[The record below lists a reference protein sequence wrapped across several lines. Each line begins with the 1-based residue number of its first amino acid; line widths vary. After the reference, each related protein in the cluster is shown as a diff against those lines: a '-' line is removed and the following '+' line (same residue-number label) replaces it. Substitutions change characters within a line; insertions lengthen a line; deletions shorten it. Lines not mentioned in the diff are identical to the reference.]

1 MKSSKDITLQINPLF
16 VGIQPILSPK
26 DKKYF
31 IKILILYIFYNK
43 YNSPSLS
50 ININQND
57 HFFPSDFFEPI
68 SSPTNSKQ
76 NNIKFTNKSK
86 STYVNLQKEIIKA
99 FKEGF
104 NKVFDINLLKSF
116 SSKEIEFFICGSENS
131 ESNTNDDIWSYEN
144 LTSNIIPM
152 HGYNKNS
159 LIYKG
164 LIEILQKMS
173 KTERKMG
180 YK

>member
-26 DKKYF
+26 DKKYL
-31 IKILILYIFYNK
+31 IKILILYIFYYK

-86 STYVNLQKEIIKA
+86 STYVNLQKEEDEDRELLELLEGKRKII
-99 FKEGF
+99 
-104 NKVFDINLLKSF
+104 I
-116 SSKEIEFFICGSENS
+116 
-131 ESNTNDDIWSYEN
+131 
-144 LTSNIIPM
+144 
-152 HGYNKNS
+152 
-159 LIYKG
+159 
-164 LIEILQKMS
+164 
-173 KTERKMG
+173 
-180 YK
+180 